1 MAYSVNIADSAKQEF
16 RDALNYIALHYASP
30 QAMSNLTAAYEAA
43 LFSVQALPNGYGVN
57 EEACKATGHEIRR
70 IRVKNYGLF
79 YEVNEREKQVQ
90 IISFLH
96 AHQDISW
103 RVARDYELLN

>member
-1 MAYSVNIADSAKQEF
+1 
-16 RDALNYIALHYASP
+16 
-30 QAMSNLTAAYEAA
+30 MSNLTAAYETA
-43 LFSVQALPNGYGVN
+43 LFAVQALPNGYGVN
-57 EEACKATGHEIRR
+57 EEARKATGHEIRR